1 MDGVIPRP
9 VRKAVDWVL
18 GLSLIAAGVVLGFV
32 PVLQGWVL
40 VLAGLAV
47 LSSHSRLAHAL
58 FERAKGIGRVVKD
71 RLRKSGRHGSDPRA

>member
-1 MDGVIPRP
+1 MARVIPRP

-47 LSSHSRLAHAL
+47 LSSHSRLAHRL
-58 FERAKGIGRVVKD
+58 YERAKGIGRVV
-71 RLRKSGRHGSDPRA
+71 RNRFRAPGRRGSDPPA